1 MLSSSH
7 ANDEKINIDLPKR
20 NHFYDNENNKNPKN
34 ISIFLI
40 KNIMTYIEPRFII
53 KNCLFL
59 NKAIHKLFQFRILEK
74 NIKTEYLMKG
84 KQDMNEIYVE
94 YDIGALLK
102 KSNINNE
109 LLLNI
114 EFEIES
120 KDQGWACLNNSNSWI
135 ELKIIEKNSDKK
147 TGRELGIY
155 DLVKNFKESDY
166 KNTTISLNNF
176 SPNGNFILDLI
187 KKHSCIIQIIAR
199 SMYPGWLCYVRKVN
213 ARFTFFE
220 INLA

>member
-1 MLSSSH
+1 MLSLSH
-7 ANDEKINIDLPKR
+7 VEDEKININPPKR
-20 NHFYDNENNKNPKN
+20 NKFHEKENNKSSTY

-40 KNIMTYIEPRFII
+40 KNIMTYIEPRLII

-59 NKAIHKLFQFRILEK
+59 NKAIHKLFQFKILEK

-94 YDIGALLK
+94 YDIEIMLE
-102 KSNINNE
+102 KSNINNQM
-109 LLLNI
+109 LLNI

-135 ELKIIEKNSDKK
+135 ELKIIEKNSEKK
-147 TGRELGIY
+147 HGKELGIY

-166 KNTTISLNNF
+166 KNTKISLNHF
-176 SPNGNFILDLI
+176 SPNGNFILDFI
-187 KKHSCIIQIIAR
+187 KKHKCFIQIIAR
-199 SMYPGWLCYVRKVN
+199 SMYPGWLCYVRRVN
-213 ARFTFFE
+213 ASFTFFE